1 MRTKQTLFCFALI
14 TAIQFEE
21 LDNGNEASLDEKP
34 NNGVEVTPGGPF
46 LMRILHQKYVRIF
59 SFIMPDRLWRFH
71 MELVKNNQKKLA
83 QKSFKSNSELRQV
96 SILR

>member
-1 MRTKQTLFCFALI
+1 MI

-46 LMRILHQKYVRIF
+46 LMRILHQKYVRNPTF
-59 SFIMPDRLWRFH
+59 FLLLFL
-71 MELVKNNQKKLA
+71 LVKISRLKYTQVLSFQALLVKKDDT
-83 QKSFKSNSELRQV
+83 EITYV
-96 SILR
+96 E

>member
-59 SFIMPDRLWRFH
+59 SFIMPDRLWSFH

>member
-1 MRTKQTLFCFALI
+1 MRTKQILFCFALI

-59 SFIMPDRLWRFH
+59 SFIMPGWLWSFH
-71 MELVKNNQKKLA
+71 MELEKITNKTNPKKL
-83 QKSFKSNSELRQV
+83 
-96 SILR
+96 